1 MLVVPQVGKLQISE
15 DAKVKKAAMHVHV
28 QATRARSASNSLG
41 QLLQIMV
48 TWFCFCDGGSGTWAS
63 HTLDKP

>member
-15 DAKVKKAAMHVHV
+15 DAKVKKAAMHIHV
-28 QATRARSASNSLG
+28 TTAISASNSLG

-48 TWFCFCDGGSGTWAS
+48 TWICFCDGGSGTWAS